1 MCDWEL
7 RNKHF
12 FNHNHAKVTCATF
25 HKASGVPLVRPY
37 VPLCAPYVPAPYVP
51 PVCPL
56 CVTLVSIARLFC
68 VPASDSPYRACL
80 CGHEQRGVR
89 LAPDANF

>member
-25 HKASGVPLVRPY
+25 HKASGVPLVAAASVGGGY
-37 VPLCAPYVPAPYVP
+37 WL
-51 PVCPL
+51 
-56 CVTLVSIARLFC
+56 LVHYS
-68 VPASDSPYRACL
+68 
-80 CGHEQRGVR
+80 GVAVDLAVQHGPR
-89 LAPDANF
+89 LAAQAARASAS